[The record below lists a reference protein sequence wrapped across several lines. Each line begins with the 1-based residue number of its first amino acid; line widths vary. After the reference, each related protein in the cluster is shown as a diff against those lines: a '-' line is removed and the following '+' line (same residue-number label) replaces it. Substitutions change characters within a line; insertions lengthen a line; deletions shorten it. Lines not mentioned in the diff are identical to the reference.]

1 MLRFLNFFVPI
12 ITMPKNNR
20 NEKNT
25 ISNKN
30 LHDNCKFAGT
40 VDCSKSCKD
49 NNKLASGNHK
59 KTCCNNQKD
68 CDQILGIARKIA
80 KSNHGL
86 FLKLDNRKVIAW
98 YIALII
104 ILAVTHA
111 SVFIFIIS
119 LFSIASKSL
128 TSLSVFRHL
137 EHSFSMLFILFCGL

>member
-59 KTCCNNQKD
+59 KTCCNNQKG
-68 CDQILGIARKIA
+68 CLHLGCLVRNNS
-80 KSNHGL
+80 SNCL
-86 FLKLDNRKVIAW
+86 
-98 YIALII
+98 
-104 ILAVTHA
+104 
-111 SVFIFIIS
+111 
-119 LFSIASKSL
+119 
-128 TSLSVFRHL
+128 HL
-137 EHSFSMLFILFCGL
+137 LQSTVGKH